1 MLGWQTVT
9 KNCDGIVHIYIKPKF
24 NNLGSVT
31 QKSLLFSL
39 RGKNNSWMKET

>member
-1 MLGWQTVT
+1 MLGWLTVT
-9 KNCDGIVHIYIKPKF
+9 KTLEEIVHIYINPKF

-39 RGKNNSWMKET
+39 RGKNNS